1 MNIPIIDTIRSYA
14 NSQSRNKIVFHR
26 NEIQD
31 ITTIDL
37 GLSLANSIYNFQE
50 TSNVSM
56 MVIAELSKIL
66 GSAVSQHQEFGKYVS
81 VENTGILLEPA
92 LKIDFWRFLD
102 SYSQNNLLFVKWEG
116 EIDADNIYFLTK
128 ENGININIQN
138 LSHIVL

>member
-1 MNIPIIDTIRSYA
+1 MNKAIIDTIRSYA

-26 NEIQD
+26 NEIPD

-37 GLSLANSIYNFQE
+37 GLNLATSIYNFQE
-50 TSNVSM
+50 TGKVSM
-56 MVIAELSKIL
+56 MVTAELSKIL
-66 GSAVSQHQEFGKYVS
+66 SSAVRQHQEFGKYLS
-81 VENTGILLEPA
+81 VENPGILLEPA
-92 LKIDFWRFLD
+92 LKIDFRRFLD
-102 SYSQNNLLFVKWEG
+102 NYSQNNLLFVKWEG

>member
-1 MNIPIIDTIRSYA
+1 MNKAIIDTIRSYA

-26 NEIQD
+26 NEIPD

-37 GLSLANSIYNFQE
+37 GLNLATSIYNFQE
-50 TSNVSM
+50 TGKVSM
-56 MVIAELSKIL
+56 MVTAELSKIL
-66 GSAVSQHQEFGKYVS
+66 SSAVRQHQEFGKYLS
-81 VENTGILLEPA
+81 VENTGILFEQA
-92 LKIDFWRFLD
+92 LKIDFRRFLD
-102 SYSQNNLLFVKWEG
+102 NYSQNNLLFVKWEG

>member
-1 MNIPIIDTIRSYA
+1 MNKTIIDTIRSYA

-26 NEIQD
+26 NEIPD

-37 GLSLANSIYNFQE
+37 GLNLATSIYNFQE
-50 TSNVSM
+50 TGKVSM
-56 MVIAELSKIL
+56 MVTAELSKIL
-66 GSAVSQHQEFGKYVS
+66 SSAVRQHQEFGKYLS
-81 VENTGILLEPA
+81 VENTGILFEQA
-92 LKIDFWRFLD
+92 LKIDFRRFLD
-102 SYSQNNLLFVKWEG
+102 NYSQNNLLFVKWEG

>member
-1 MNIPIIDTIRSYA
+1 MNNAIIDTIRSYA

-26 NEIQD
+26 NEIPD

-37 GLSLANSIYNFQE
+37 GLSLATSLYNFKE

-56 MVIAELSKIL
+56 VVTAELSKIL
-66 GSAVSQHQEFGKYVS
+66 SSAVSQHQEFGKYLS
-81 VENTGILLEPA
+81 VENIGILFEPG
-92 LKIDFWRFLD
+92 LKIDFRRFLD

-116 EIDADNIYFLTK
+116 ETDADNIYFLTK
-128 ENGININIQN
+128 ERGININIQN

>member
-1 MNIPIIDTIRSYA
+1 MNKAIIDTIRSYA

-26 NEIQD
+26 NEIPD

-37 GLSLANSIYNFQE
+37 GLNLATSIYNFQE
-50 TSNVSM
+50 TGKVSM
-56 MVIAELSKIL
+56 MVTAELSKIL
-66 GSAVSQHQEFGKYVS
+66 SSAVRQHQEFGKYLS
-81 VENTGILLEPA
+81 VENTGILFEQA
-92 LKIDFWRFLD
+92 LKIDFRRFLD

>member
-66 GSAVSQHQEFGKYVS
+66 GSAVSQHQEFGKYLS

-92 LKIDFWRFLD
+92 LKIDFRRFMD

-116 EIDADNIYFLTK
+116 ETDADNIYFLTK
-128 ENGININIQN
+128 ERGININIQN

>member
-66 GSAVSQHQEFGKYVS
+66 GSAVSQHQEFGKYLS

-116 EIDADNIYFLTK
+116 ETDADNIYFLTK

>member
-66 GSAVSQHQEFGKYVS
+66 GSAVSQHQEFGKYLS